1 MATGNTGRMVPEN
14 TVLLVVDMQTRL
26 APAILDIN
34 NVSRRNRALVGAASR
49 LDVPVLFT
57 EQYPKGLGHTD
68 PELRTLAPE
77 APVYEKIHF
86 GSAEEDAFVD
96 LIAQSGRKDVVITGT
111 ESHVCVLQTALG
123 LMRYGY
129 SVYFCADAVGSRT
142 TQDKEIALRRAEA
155 AGMTLVT
162 TEMVLFEW
170 LHRAATD
177 AFASLLPIIREL
189 AGND

>member
-1 MATGNTGRMVPEN
+1 MARGNTRRMVREN

-26 APAILDIN
+26 APAILDIDD
-34 NVSRRNRALVGAASR
+34 VSRRNRALVDAASR

-68 PELRTLAPE
+68 PDLRALAPE

-86 GSAEEDAFVD
+86 GSAEEEAFVD
-96 LIAQSGRKDVVITGT
+96 LIAQSGRNDVIITGT

-123 LMRYGY
+123 LMQHGY
-129 SVYFCADAVGSRT
+129 NVYFCADAVGSRT
-142 TQDKEIALRRAEA
+142 AQDKEIALRRAETS
-155 AGMTLVT
+155 GMTLVT

-170 LHRAATD
+170 LNRAATD
-177 AFASLLPIIREL
+177 AFSSLLPIIRDL
-189 AGND
+189 AGNE